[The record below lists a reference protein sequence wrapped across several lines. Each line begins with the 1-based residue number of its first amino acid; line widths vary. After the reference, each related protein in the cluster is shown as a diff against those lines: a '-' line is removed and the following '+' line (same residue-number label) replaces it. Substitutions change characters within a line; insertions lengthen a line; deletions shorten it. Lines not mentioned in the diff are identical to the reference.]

1 MPRSLYSAING
12 LTSHQQ
18 RMDVIADN
26 IANVNTT
33 SFKGSR
39 MNFVASFSQ
48 VLRPPSNAQPNG
60 IVIGLGNQISNV
72 VTDFSQGAFQRTGV
86 PTDVGIAGEGF
97 FVVQD
102 PTGANLLTRDGSW
115 VIDKNDFL
123 INALGYNV
131 QGVVYTDVATPG
143 PDVAAVDPG
152 NAAPAAVGDVTIPKT
167 FDGGSGLNTVL
178 SYSINTDGAVTVFGS
193 LGDTLVVAYV
203 TIAKFNAPQ
212 ALNKIGNNLFTFN
225 DAAGS
230 FSGGASFSPTADVRK
245 AGTNG
250 FGQTQQGV
258 LELSNVELAQEFTDM
273 IVTQRGFDAN
283 ARVITT
289 ADEMLQTLNAIK
301 R

>member
-33 SFKGSR
+33 SFKNSR

-48 VLRPPSNAQPNG
+48 VLRPPSNSQPNG
-60 IVIGLGNQISNV
+60 IVIGLGNQISTVN
-72 VTDFSQGAFQRTGV
+72 TDFSQGAFQRTGV

-102 PTGANLLTRDGSW
+102 PTGSNLLTRDGAFI
-115 VIDKNDFL
+115 IDKDDFL

-131 QGVVYTDVATPG
+131 RGVVYTDVATPG

-152 NAAPAAVGDVTIPKT
+152 NGAPAAVGDITIPKT

-178 SYSINTDGAVTVFGS
+178 SYSINTDGAITVFGS
-193 LGDTLVVAYV
+193 LGDSLVVAYM

-230 FSGGASFSPTADVRK
+230 FSGGSSFSATADVRK

-258 LELSNVELAQEFTDM
+258 LELSNVELAAEFTDM

>member
-26 IANVNTT
+26 ISNVNTT

-39 MNFVASFSQ
+39 MSFVASFSQ
-48 VLRPPSNAQPNG
+48 ILRPPSNSQPNG
-60 IVIGLGNQISNV
+60 IQIGLGNQISTV
-72 VTDFSQGAFQRTGV
+72 AVDFAQGAFQRTGV

-102 PTGANLLTRDGSW
+102 PTGSNLLTRDGSFI
-115 VIDKNDFL
+115 IDKNDFL

-131 QGVVYTDVATPG
+131 RGVVYTDVATPG

-152 NAAPAAVGDVTIPKT
+152 NAAPAAVGDITIPKS
-167 FDGGSGLNTVL
+167 FDGASGVNTVL

-193 LGDTLVVAYV
+193 LGDSLVVAYM
-203 TIAKFNAPQ
+203 TIAKFNTPG

-230 FSGGASFSPTADVRK
+230 FSGGSSFSATADVRK